1 MSRPQQSN
9 ITKRLI
15 LGFCALISI
24 FLLFGVYTLYDIHRI
39 SQLSRDIY
47 NHPLIVSN
55 AALQANTSIVKMHR
69 SMKDVVLFNSVSRIQ
84 QSIEI
89 VNDEEKRVHQQLDI
103 VKKNILGDEGKALE
117 NEARKLFDAWPPIRN
132 EVIGL
137 VHNDQREN
145 AANIT
150 IGKGATHVAL
160 LEKKMLGLTNYAR
173 NKASEFARETE
184 KVHSR
189 LNVISIFFL
198 IVGILTSLLVA
209 FWTLKRT
216 KLTERYLLE
225 SEERY
230 RSLIE
235 NQTDLI
241 SRFKPDGKFVFVNDM
256 YCQFFNK
263 SKKEL
268 IGTKWEPLTVGD
280 DIQLIK
286 EELSVLSPA
295 NPAIIIE
302 NRVFSGKGQIHWVQ
316 FINSGFFD
324 HQGDLLEIQSVG
336 RDITERKQ
344 AEADRDKFIQKL
356 QETLYRVKTLSGLL
370 PICAHCKNIRDDR
383 GYWRRIEAYIRDHSE
398 AEFSHGICPKCAKK
412 LYPDFEL
419 YDDSE

>member
-160 LEKKMLGLTNYAR
+160 LEKKC
-173 NKASEFARETE
+173 
-184 KVHSR
+184 
-189 LNVISIFFL
+189 
-198 IVGILTSLLVA
+198 LV
-209 FWTLKRT
+209 LRT
-216 KLTERYLLE
+216 TPE
-225 SEERY
+225 
-230 RSLIE
+230 
-235 NQTDLI
+235 
-241 SRFKPDGKFVFVNDM
+241 
-256 YCQFFNK
+256 
-263 SKKEL
+263 
-268 IGTKWEPLTVGD
+268 
-280 DIQLIK
+280 IK
-286 EELSVLSPA
+286 
-295 NPAIIIE
+295 
-302 NRVFSGKGQIHWVQ
+302 
-316 FINSGFFD
+316 
-324 HQGDLLEIQSVG
+324 HQNL
-336 RDITERKQ
+336 
-344 AEADRDKFIQKL
+344 
-356 QETLYRVKTLSGLL
+356 RVKL
-370 PICAHCKNIRDDR
+370 K
-383 GYWRRIEAYIRDHSE
+383 
-398 AEFSHGICPKCAKK
+398 KCIQ
-412 LYPDFEL
+412 D
-419 YDDSE
+419 